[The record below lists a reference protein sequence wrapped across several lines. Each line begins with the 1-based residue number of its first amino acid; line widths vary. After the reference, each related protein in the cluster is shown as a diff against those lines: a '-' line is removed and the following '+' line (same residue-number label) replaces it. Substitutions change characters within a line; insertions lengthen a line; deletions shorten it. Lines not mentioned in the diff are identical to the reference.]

1 MTARPAVSALGPGAR
16 SSPGGCKMQRRD
28 FLVRTGLALGA
39 GAFTGFGRA
48 FAGSPAEAPA
58 RAATIFDDW
67 DAVRALFNLSR
78 DRIHLASFFLPLHP
92 QPVREAIDRHL
103 RALVT

>member
-1 MTARPAVSALGPGAR
+1 MTARPAVSSLGPGAR
-16 SSPGGCKMQRRD
+16 SSPGRGEMQRRD
-28 FLVRTGLALGA
+28 FMVQTGLALGA

-67 DAVRALFNLSR
+67 DAVRAQFNLWR
-78 DRIHLASFFLPLHP
+78 DRIHLASFFLASHP
-92 QPVREAIDRHL
+92 KPVREAIDRHL